1 MTMNERIKK
10 LRTQTLEARPTI
22 SAERARLLTEFY
34 KRPGTFSLSAP
45 MRHALAF
52 RHIMENKT
60 IVINDGEL
68 IVGERG
74 PAPKA
79 TPTYPEVC
87 IHSLQDLRYLNDR
100 KKTAFASDEDTRRV
114 YAEEIIP
121 FWKGRSQRDRIFA
134 EMTQEWID
142 AYEAGVF
149 TEFMEQR
156 APGHTVLDGKIYTKG
171 LNDIKR
177 EIERAL
183 AALDFMTDPDA
194 YDKQEELRA
203 MAVSVDAVVAFARR
217 HAEKARELAKGEKD
231 AGRKKELE
239 RIAEVCDRVP
249 AEAPRDFW
257 EALQAY
263 WFVHLGVIT
272 EYNTWDSFNPGRLD
286 QHLWPFYEN
295 GLADG
300 SLTKEGARELL
311 QAFWVKFNNQP
322 APPKVG
328 VTAEESGTYT
338 DFALINVGG
347 LKGDGTDGVN
357 ELSFLILDVIEEM
370 RILQPSSMVQISA
383 KGPDSFVLRALKIVK
398 TGFGQPSIFNSDAI
412 VQELVRQG
420 KSVVDARDG
429 GASGCVEAGAF
440 GKEAYILTGYFNL
453 PKIFEITLGNG
464 VDPRTGKRIGLE
476 TGDPAAFMTFDELFE
491 AFRKQIRHFVD
502 IKVRGS
508 NVIEAL
514 YAKVLPAPFLSVLI
528 DDCVKTGRDYHA
540 GGARYNT
547 NYIQGV
553 GVGTIT
559 DILSAIRYNVYDHG
573 HFTMT
578 ELLAAL
584 KSDFQGYESMRQ
596 RVLNRTPKFG
606 NDDDYADSLMR
617 RVFEAY
623 FEAVDGRPSPR
634 GGTYRINLLPT
645 TAHIYFGKMT
655 GATADGRLA
664 GDAVSEGVSPVQGAD
679 RKGPTAVVK
688 SLGKMDHIR
697 TGGTL
702 LNQKFTPQ
710 LLADDTGLRGLK
722 DLVRSYFKLMGHHIQ
737 FNVVTADLLR
747 EAQAQ
752 PGKYRDLIVRV
763 AGYSD
768 YFVDCSTELQN
779 EIIRR
784 TEHQEL

>member
-1 MTMNERIKK
+1 MNERIRK
-10 LRTQTLEARPTI
+10 LREQTLAAKPTI
-22 SAERARLLTEFY
+22 SAERALLVTEFY
-34 KRPGTFSLSAP
+34 KRPETRGLSAP
-45 MRHALAF
+45 MQHALAF
-52 RHIMENKT
+52 KSIMEKKA
-60 IVINDGEL
+60 IVFNDGEL

-87 IHSLQDLRYLNDR
+87 IHSLQDLGYLNDR
-100 KKTAFASDEDTRRV
+100 KKTAFASDEETRRV

-121 FWKGRSQRDRIFA
+121 FWQGRSQRDRIFS
-134 EMTQEWID
+134 EMTPEWID

-156 APGHTVLDGKIYTKG
+156 APGHTVLDGKIYRRG
-171 LNDIKR
+171 LLDFKKDIDA
-177 EIERAL
+177 AL
-183 AALDFMTDPDA
+183 AALDYLNDPAA
-194 YDKQEELRA
+194 YDKQEELKA
-203 MAVSVDAVVAFARR
+203 MAVSIDAVVTFAGR
-217 HAEKARELAKGEKD
+217 HADRARELAKREKD
-231 AGRKKELE
+231 PVRKNELE

-249 AEAPRDFW
+249 ARAPRDFW

-272 EYNTWDSFNPGRLD
+272 EYNTWDSYNPGRLD
-286 QHLWPFYEN
+286 QHLWPFYEK

-300 SLTKEGARELL
+300 TLTKESARELL
-311 QAFWVKFNNQP
+311 EAFWVKFNNQP

-347 LKGDGTDGVN
+347 LKEDGTDAVN
-357 ELSFLILDVIEEM
+357 DLSYLILDVIEEM

-383 KGPDSFVLRALKIVK
+383 KGPDEFLLRALRIVK
-398 TGFGQPSIFNSDAI
+398 TGFGQPSIFNTDAI

-420 KSVVDARDG
+420 KSVVDARNG
-429 GASGCVEAGAF
+429 GCSGCVEAGAF

-453 PKIFEITLGNG
+453 PKVFEITLGNG

-476 TGDPAAFMTFDELFE
+476 TGDPAAFKTFDELFE

-508 NVIEAL
+508 NVIEKL
-514 YAKVLPAPFLSVLI
+514 YAVYLPAPFLSVLV
-528 DDCVKTGRDYHA
+528 DDCVKNGKDYHA
-540 GGARYNT
+540 GGARYNS

-553 GVGTIT
+553 GMGTIT
-559 DILSAIRYNVYDHG
+559 DILSAIRFNVFDNA

-584 KSDFQGYESMRQ
+584 ASNFAGHEALRR
-596 RVLNRTPKFG
+596 RVLNRSPKFG
-606 NDDDYADSLMR
+606 NDDDYADGLMT

-623 FEAVDGRPSPR
+623 FEAVDGRPTPR
-634 GGTYRINLLPT
+634 GGSYRINLLPT

-664 GDAVSEGVSPVQGAD
+664 GEAVSEGVSPVQGAD
-679 RKGPTAVVK
+679 RKGPTAVIK

-710 LLADDTGLRGLK
+710 LLADETGLEGLK

-737 FNVVTADLLR
+737 FNVVTAGLLR

-752 PGKYRDLIVRV
+752 PEKYRDLIVRV

-779 EIIRR
+779 EIIHR

>member
-1 MTMNERIKK
+1 
-10 LRTQTLEARPTI
+10 
-22 SAERARLLTEFY
+22 
-34 KRPGTFSLSAP
+34 
-45 MRHALAF
+45 
-52 RHIMENKT
+52 MESKT
-60 IVINDGEL
+60 IVFNDGEL

-100 KKTAFASDEDTRRV
+100 KKTAFASDDETRRV

-121 FWKGRSQRDRIFA
+121 FWQGRSQRDRIFA
-134 EMTQEWID
+134 EMTKEWID

-156 APGHTVLDGKIYTKG
+156 APGHTVLDDKIYRKG
-171 LNDIKR
+171 LLDFQKDI
-177 EIERAL
+177 EAAL
-183 AALDFMTDPDA
+183 AGLDFMNDPAA
-194 YDKQEELRA
+194 YDKQEELKA

-231 AGRKKELE
+231 PARRKELE

-249 AEAPRDFW
+249 AHAPRDFW

-272 EYNTWDSFNPGRLD
+272 EYNTWDSYNPGRLD
-286 QHLWPFYEN
+286 QHLWPFYQQ

-300 SLTKEGARELL
+300 SLTKESARELL
-311 QAFWVKFNNQP
+311 EAFWVKFNNQP

-347 LKGDGTDGVN
+347 LKEDGTDGVN
-357 ELSFLILDVIEEM
+357 ELSYLILDVIEEM

-383 KGPDSFVLRALKIVK
+383 KGPDAFLLRALKIVK
-398 TGFGQPSIFNSDAI
+398 TGFGQPSIFNTDAI

-420 KSVVDARDG
+420 KSVVDARNG
-429 GASGCVEAGAF
+429 GCSGCVEAGAF

-453 PKIFEITLGNG
+453 PKVFEITLGNG
-464 VDPRTGKRIGLE
+464 VDPRTGKKIGLE
-476 TGDPAAFMTFDELFE
+476 TGDPAAFKTFDELFE

-508 NVIEAL
+508 NVIEKL
-514 YAKVLPAPFLSVLI
+514 YATYLPAPFLSVLV
-528 DDCVKTGRDYHA
+528 DDCVKNGKDYHA
-540 GGARYNT
+540 GGARYNS

-559 DILSAIRYNVYDHG
+559 DILSAIRFNVYDKA

-584 KSDFQGYESMRQ
+584 KSNFAGHESLRQ

-606 NDDDYADSLMR
+606 NDDDYADGLMT

-623 FEAVDGRPSPR
+623 FEAVDGRPTPR
-634 GGTYRINLLPT
+634 GGSYRINLLPT

-679 RKGPTAVVK
+679 RKGPTAVIK
-688 SLGKMDHIR
+688 SLGKMDHVR

-710 LLADDTGLRGLK
+710 LLADDTGMRGLK

-747 EAQAQ
+747 DAQAQ
-752 PGKYRDLIVRV
+752 PEKYRDLIVRV

-779 EIIRR
+779 EIIHR

>member
-1 MTMNERIKK
+1 MNERIRK
-10 LRTQTLEARPTI
+10 LREQTLAAKPTI
-22 SAERARLLTEFY
+22 SAERALLITEFY
-34 KRPGTFSLSAP
+34 RRPETRSLSMP
-45 MRHALAF
+45 MQHALAF
-52 RHIMENKT
+52 KSIMEKKT
-60 IVINDGEL
+60 IVFNDGEL

-100 KKTAFASDEDTRRV
+100 KKTAFASDEETRRV

-121 FWKGRSQRDRIFA
+121 FWQGRSQRDRIFS
-134 EMTQEWID
+134 EMTPEWID

-156 APGHTVLDGKIYTKG
+156 APGHTVLDGKIYRKG
-171 LNDIKR
+171 LLDFKKDIDA
-177 EIERAL
+177 AL
-183 AALDFMTDPDA
+183 AALDYLNDPAA
-194 YDKQEELRA
+194 YDKQEELKA
-203 MAVSVDAVVAFARR
+203 MAVSIDAVVAFARR
-217 HAEKARELAKGEKD
+217 HSEKALELAKGEKD
-231 AGRKKELE
+231 AVRKKELE

-249 AEAPRDFW
+249 AHAPRDFW

-272 EYNTWDSFNPGRLD
+272 EYNTWDSYNPGRLD
-286 QHLWPFYEN
+286 QHLWPFYEK

-300 SLTKEGARELL
+300 TLTKESARELL
-311 QAFWVKFNNQP
+311 EAFWVKFNNQP

-347 LKGDGTDGVN
+347 LTEEGTDAVN
-357 ELSFLILDVIEEM
+357 DLSYLILDVIEEM

-383 KGPDSFVLRALKIVK
+383 KGPDEFLLRALRIVK
-398 TGFGQPSIFNSDAI
+398 TGFGQPSIFNTDAI

-420 KSVVDARDG
+420 KSVVDARNG
-429 GASGCVEAGAF
+429 GCSGCVEAGAF

-453 PKIFEITLGNG
+453 PKVFEITLGNG

-476 TGDPAAFMTFDELFE
+476 TGDPAAFKTFDELFE

-508 NVIEAL
+508 NVIEKL
-514 YAKVLPAPFLSVLI
+514 YAVYLPAPFLSVLV
-528 DDCVKTGRDYHA
+528 DDCVKNGKDYHA
-540 GGARYNT
+540 GGARYNS

-553 GVGTIT
+553 GMGTIT
-559 DILSAIRYNVYDHG
+559 DILSAIRFNVFDNAR
-573 HFTMT
+573 FTMP

-584 KSDFQGYESMRQ
+584 ASNFAGHETLRR

-606 NDDDYADSLMR
+606 NDDDYADGLMT

-623 FEAVDGRPSPR
+623 FEAVDGRPTPR
-634 GGTYRINLLPT
+634 GGSYRINLLPT

-664 GDAVSEGVSPVQGAD
+664 GEAVSEGVSPVQGAD
-679 RKGPTAVVK
+679 RKGPTAVIK
-688 SLGKMDHIR
+688 SLGKMDHVR

-710 LLADDTGLRGLK
+710 LLADDAGIKGLK
-722 DLVRSYFKLMGHHIQ
+722 DLVRSYFRLMGHHIQ
-737 FNVVTADLLR
+737 FNVVTAGLLR

-752 PGKYRDLIVRV
+752 PEKYRDLIVRV

-779 EIIRR
+779 EIIHR